1 LVLSWKDVRVL
12 YLREIRSALRDRT
25 IVTNSVLLPI
35 FLYPVLI
42 WLAYTGM
49 TFISGQNE
57 ELKSRIMLK
66 DLPAAHAPLMGQ
78 FEADKSILLS
88 VSKNPAEEIHTGTL
102 DAVVEFLPPASSS
115 SAADNFAVR
124 ITFDESRDQSDRAK
138 SRVDQIVSKY
148 RDDFLQQQ
156 AVKLGISR
164 EQYQNFKVDDRNLS
178 SNRQVSAFMIILPIF
193 FIVMLAVGA
202 MHPAIDSTAGER
214 ENSTWETMMASATS
228 RTSILVAKY
237 FYVATMSFIAAFL
250 NLFAMMASMGTVL
263 APMFQ
268 GGRGTSSLRI
278 PIESA
283 PVILAGAALLALFV
297 SAGMMIFASFARNYK
312 EGQSMVGPFY
322 IALIMPIMFFQTP
335 GLVFTPRMALVPV
348 ANVMMMIREAMQGI
362 YHWPLIGLTLAV
374 EFGCIIIALRIA
386 ILMIQHEDFVMGS
399 YSGSFGKFA
408 KERLLRK

>member
-1 LVLSWKDVRVL
+1 MVLSWKDVRVL
-12 YLREIRSALRDRT
+12 YLREVRSALRDRT

-42 WLAYTGM
+42 WLAYTGV

-66 DLPAAHAPLMGQ
+66 DLPAAHAPLRKQ
-78 FEADKSILLS
+78 FETDKSVVLS
-88 VSKNPAEEIHTGTL
+88 ASPNPAEDIHTGTL
-102 DAVVEFLPPASSS
+102 DAFVEFLPPS
-115 SAADNFAVR
+115 SASGVADNFAVR
-124 ITFDESRDQSDRAK
+124 VTFDESRDQSDRAK
-138 SRVDQIVSKY
+138 TRIDQIISKY

-156 AVKLGISR
+156 AISLGISR
-164 EQYQNFKVDDRNLS
+164 EQYQNFKVDDKNLS

-214 ENSTWETMMASATS
+214 ENSTWETMMSAATS

-297 SAGMMIFASFARNYK
+297 AAGMMIFASFARNYK

-335 GLVFTPRMALVPV
+335 GLALTTRIALVPV

-374 EFGCIIIALRIA
+374 EFGCVIIALRIA
-386 ILMIQHEDFVMGS
+386 ILIIQHEDFVMGS
-399 YSGSFGKFA
+399 YNGSFGKFA
-408 KERLLRK
+408 KERLLGK